1 MARAADHARGRSPE
15 PIARLLFVKSRRAS
29 FIELDERLLAE
40 RYDVHEIYQPGHFAD
55 PRVVIREVLRADVV
69 VGWWASWHTF
79 GPFTLAWLLHK
90 PSLLIIG
97 GFDTAA
103 EPEFGYGFQ
112 LGGPRAWLSRF
123 TMHRARMLMTNSEYS
138 RQEVERNIG
147 IAPENVR
154 LVYHGVPEFEH
165 TLDSSDGPNA
175 AGEPDGTDPAT
186 GGPATGGS
194 DRKPWRPLV
203 LTVGIVDRTNL
214 DRKGLRAFA
223 QAAVLVP
230 ELSFVIAGRVLG
242 DAGTEL
248 ERVGA
253 ANLRITGWLQDDELA
268 DLYERAAVYVQA
280 SRHEGFGVS
289 VAEAM
294 LARCVPV
301 VTRAGAL
308 PEVVGDTGVLLADG
322 SPEAVAG
329 GVREALEL
337 DTGEDARTRVLQ
349 RFSVEQRRDG
359 LLGLVAELLK
369 RPAARRFRPGRP

>member
-1 MARAADHARGRSPE
+1 MT
-15 PIARLLFVKSRRAS
+15 RLLFVKSRRAS

-40 RYDVHEIYQPGHFAD
+40 RFDVHEIYQPGRFTD
-55 PRVVIREVLRADVV
+55 PRAVLREVLRANLI

-79 GPFTLAWLLHK
+79 GPFTLAWLLRK
-90 PSLLIIG
+90 PSLLIVG

-103 EPEFGYGFQ
+103 EPEYGYGFQ

-138 RQEVERNIG
+138 RQEIERNVG
-147 IAPENVR
+147 IPPEQVR
-154 LVYHGVPEFEH
+154 LVYHGVPELKRASDAPGEVDPADAASAD
-165 TLDSSDGPNA
+165 TDSS
-175 AGEPDGTDPAT
+175 
-186 GGPATGGS
+186 
-194 DRKPWRPLV
+194 PWRPLV

-223 QAAVLVP
+223 QAAALLP
-230 ELSFVIAGRVLG
+230 ELNFVIAGRVDG
-242 DAGTEL
+242 DAGAEL

-253 ANLRITGWLQDDELA
+253 ANLTITGWLEEDELT
-268 DLYERAAVYVQA
+268 DLYERAAIYVQA

-289 VAEAM
+289 FAEAM

-322 SPEAVAG
+322 EPETVAG
-329 GVREALEL
+329 GVRQALEL
-337 DTGEDARTRVLQ
+337 STGEAARDRVLEH
-349 RFSVEQRRDG
+349 FSVEQRRDA
-359 LLGLVAELLK
+359 LLALTDELLR
-369 RPAARRFRPGRP
+369 RPTR

>member
-1 MARAADHARGRSPE
+1 M
-15 PIARLLFVKSRRAS
+15 ARLLFVKSRRAS

-40 RYDVHEIYQPGHFAD
+40 RFDVHEIYQPGHFTN
-55 PRVVIREVLRADVV
+55 PRVVVREVLRADVI

-79 GPFTLAWLLHK
+79 LPFTLAWLLRK

-123 TMHRARMLMTNSEYS
+123 TMHRARRLMTNSEYS
-138 RQEVERNIG
+138 RREIERNIG
-147 IAPENVR
+147 IAPEHVA
-154 LVYHGVPEFEH
+154 LVYHGVPELAPAATE
-165 TLDSSDGPNA
+165 LAGPGAAAPA
-175 AGEPDGTDPAT
+175 AGSG
-186 GGPATGGS
+186 
-194 DRKPWRPLV
+194 RPLV
-203 LTVGIVDRTNL
+203 LSVGIVDRTNL

-223 QAAVLVP
+223 QAAKLLP
-230 ELSFVIAGRVLG
+230 ELDFVIAGRVAG
-242 DAGTEL
+242 DAATEL
-248 ERVGA
+248 EQIGA
-253 ANLRITGWLQDDELA
+253 TNLRVTGWLEDDELA
-268 DLYERAAVYVQA
+268 GLYEQASVYVQA

-322 SPEAVAG
+322 SPEAVAA

-337 DTGEDARTRVLQ
+337 SSGEAARARVLE
-349 RFSVEQRRDG
+349 RFSVDQRRDG
-359 LLGLVAELLK
+359 LLGLVDQLLA
-369 RPAARRFRPGRP
+369 RPPG